1 MTNRIESPIFN
12 LLSET
17 ARLTEF
23 PITITS
29 KFHKKE
35 GVMTRRTIET
45 DPRTTVCREV
55 PMAGDKLI
63 AVNSEH
69 VLIWTCGQGDGVMM
83 TTSDVSEIRPLS
95 ALMIRMEPFPE
106 QVPSD
111 LIFDQPGRV
120 FLIHVGR
127 SDEAELQTIQKRAQ
141 VENLIHISPDSPD
154 NPDDP
159 DAWRYDQWEVGYDRE
174 GATLLIFPGSG
185 DEYSSYHIQYR

>member
-1 MTNRIESPIFN
+1 
-12 LLSET
+12 
-17 ARLTEF
+17 
-23 PITITS
+23 
-29 KFHKKE
+29 
-35 GVMTRRTIET
+35 
-45 DPRTTVCREV
+45 
-55 PMAGDKLI
+55 
-63 AVNSEH
+63 
-69 VLIWTCGQGDGVMM
+69 MM

-127 SDEAELQTIQKRAQ
+127 SDEAELQTIKKRAQ
-141 VENLIHISPDSPD
+141 VKNLMHIFPGSPD

-185 DEYSSYHIQYR
+185 DEY